1 MRILLVDDHTLF
13 RAGLKG
19 LLDGM
24 LPVSEIGEASNGVGA
39 LEALQNGKW
48 DLLVTDLNMPDM
60 DGFELLRS
68 AHERHPD
75 LPVLVLSM
83 HAGGEFVH
91 RAISLGAAGFLV
103 KDAATEELRL
113 AVEAVARG
121 EVYLSP
127 RAAKQ
132 VVAELSRRT
141 ASKPAGPAAELPER
155 QREVLKR
162 VAEGMST
169 KEIAYE
175 LGLSAKTVEAHRARL
190 MERVGVKD
198 IAGLVRHAIRIGLV
212 KVDLE

>member
-13 RAGLKG
+13 RAGLKS
-19 LLDGM
+19 LLADLMPGTEVAEAGDGQAA
-24 LPVSEIGEASNGVGA
+24 LDA
-39 LEALQNGKW
+39 LEATAH
-48 DLLVTDLNMPDM
+48 DLVISDLNMPDM
-60 DGFELLRS
+60 DGFALLEAVR
-68 AHERHPD
+68 ERYPAM
-75 LPVLVLSM
+75 PVLVLSM
-83 HAGGEFVH
+83 HADGAFVH
-91 RAISLGAAGFLV
+91 RAISLGASGFLL

-113 AVEAVARG
+113 AVEAVARR

-132 VVAELSRRT
+132 VVAELSRRHT
-141 ASKPAGPAAELPER
+141 KSAEPASELPER

-162 VAEGMST
+162 IAEGRST

-175 LGLSAKTVEAHRARL
+175 LGLSVKTIEVHRARL

-212 KVDLE
+212 KVDLK